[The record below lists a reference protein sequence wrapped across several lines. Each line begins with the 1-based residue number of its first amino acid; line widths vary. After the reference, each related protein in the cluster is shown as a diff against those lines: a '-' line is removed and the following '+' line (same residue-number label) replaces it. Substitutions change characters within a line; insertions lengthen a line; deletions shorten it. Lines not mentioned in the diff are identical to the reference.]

1 MASVSPVTYPNMT
14 PAARALMAGWMK
26 KKAEIF
32 AGKYQK
38 PDSEDPDTVSH
49 MIWYEMTAY
58 KIPFPGEKK
67 VRPASDFNRKAPA
80 ASADIDD

>member
-1 MASVSPVTYPNMT
+1 
-14 PAARALMAGWMK
+14 
-26 KKAEIF
+26 
-32 AGKYQK
+32 
-38 PDSEDPDTVSH
+38 
-49 MIWYEMTAY
+49 MTAY